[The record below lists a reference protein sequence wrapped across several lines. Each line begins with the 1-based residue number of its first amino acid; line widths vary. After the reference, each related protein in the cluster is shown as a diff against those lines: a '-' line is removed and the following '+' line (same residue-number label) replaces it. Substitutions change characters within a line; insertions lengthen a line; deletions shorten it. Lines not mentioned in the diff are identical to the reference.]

1 MMPEASIDAMR
12 YRSSFIVHS
21 FNVVRRNVVLFTP
34 AGCGLWLAA
43 CSFLL
48 LAVCVTEDLGPM
60 PALEIPRWQDGET
73 SVYVVTR
80 NDSALYRSVVTLEFD
95 EEMGDETGTVS
106 SQGPVRLPGTV
117 PASSIPTLIVTN
129 VVQPLPDA
137 EWFYDSVQVVF
148 RRDNLS
154 PLRTFRSVETDI
166 SEFDLTA
173 RYARGRVQIE
183 KQTIDGSTEEELRL
197 PGRFHSYD
205 MVQTWLRAVPLVSG
219 TSFRDNLVIPFEF
232 RTVPVKF
239 LVLGTK
245 LIATKIGDI
254 MCREIVL
261 ILPTR
266 EVRFWYEL
274 AQPHRFVGLNDTQ
287 NNTQMVL
294 ESFRA
299 SHADSLPPAP

>member
-1 MMPEASIDAMR
+1 MRRRRDKNRHYAGRAAHDAGLW
-12 YRSSFIVHS
+12 V
-21 FNVVRRNVVLFTP
+21 
-34 AGCGLWLAA
+34 AACGLLLSAA
-43 CSFLL
+43 
-48 LAVCVTEDLGPM
+48 CVTEDLGPM
-60 PALEIPRWQDGET
+60 PAFEVPQWQDGEV

-80 NDSALYRSVVTLEFD
+80 NDSALYRSVVSLEFD
-95 EEMGDETGTVS
+95 EEMGDA
-106 SQGPVRLPGTV
+106 SQSDSIRV
-117 PASSIPTLIVTN
+117 IPTLVVTN

-137 EWFYDSVQVVF
+137 EWFYDSVQVVL
-148 RRDNLS
+148 RRDSLS

-166 SEFDLTA
+166 SEFELSA
-173 RYARGRVQIE
+173 RYLRGRVQIE
-183 KQTIDGSTEEELRL
+183 KQTIDGTTDEELRL

-205 MVQTWLRAVPLVSG
+205 MVQTWLRAVPLLSG

-245 LIATKIGDI
+245 LIATSLGDI

-274 AQPHRFVGLNDTQ
+274 AQPHRFVGLNDSQ
-287 NNTQMVL
+287 NNTKMVL
-294 ESFRA
+294 ESYRA
-299 SHADSLPPAP
+299 SHVDSLPAGP

>member
-1 MMPEASIDAMR
+1 MSAR
-12 YRSSFIVHS
+12 K
-21 FNVVRRNVVLFTP
+21 
-34 AGCGLWLAA
+34 GLLAA
-43 CSFLL
+43 VCLL
-48 LAVCVTEDLGPM
+48 VFACITEDLGPM
-60 PALEIPRWQDGET
+60 PAFELPQWQDGET

-80 NDSALYRSVVTLEFD
+80 NDSARYRSVVTLALD
-95 EEMGDETGTVS
+95 EEMGGVGKNDSVS
-106 SQGPVRLPGTV
+106 VV
-117 PASSIPTLIVTN
+117 PTLIVTN
-129 VVQPLPDA
+129 AVQPLPDA

-148 RRDNLS
+148 RRDDLS

-166 SEFDLTA
+166 AEFELTA
-173 RYARGRVQIE
+173 RYLRGRVQIE
-183 KQTIDGSTEEELRL
+183 KQTIDGTTEEELRL
-197 PGRFHSYD
+197 PGRYHSYD
-205 MVQTWLRAVPLVSG
+205 MVQTWLRAAPLVSG
-219 TSFRDNLVIPFEF
+219 TSFRDNLVVPFEF

-245 LIATKIGDI
+245 LITTRLGAI

-294 ESFRA
+294 ESYRA
-299 SHADSLPPAP
+299 SHADSLPPVP

>member
-1 MMPEASIDAMR
+1 MRARPRGSLKPQASSLKLRI
-12 YRSSFIVHS
+12 
-21 FNVVRRNVVLFTP
+21 P
-34 AGCGLWLAA
+34 CLWLVAGG
-43 CSFLL
+43 
-48 LAVCVTEDLGPM
+48 LALMSACVTEDLGPM
-60 PALEIPRWQDGET
+60 PTFEVPQWQDGET

-95 EEMGDETGTVS
+95 EEMGDAA
-106 SQGPVRLPGTV
+106 QGDSVRV
-117 PASSIPTLIVTN
+117 VPTLIVTN

-137 EWFYDSVQVVF
+137 EWFFDSVQVAF

-166 SEFDLTA
+166 SEFELTA
-173 RYARGRVQIE
+173 RYLRGKVQIE
-183 KQTIDGSTEEELRL
+183 KQTIDGNTEEELRL
-197 PGRFHSYD
+197 PSRFHSYD
-205 MVQTWLRAVPLVSG
+205 MVQTWLRAAPLVSG

-245 LIATKIGDI
+245 LISTKIGDI

-274 AQPHRFVGLNDTQ
+274 AQPHRFAGLNDTQ

>member
-1 MMPEASIDAMR
+1 MSARKWLLTSAVPVRQWASAAP
-12 YRSSFIVHS
+12 VGLC
-21 FNVVRRNVVLFTP
+21 VV
-34 AGCGLWLAA
+34 GCLLVAA
-43 CSFLL
+43 
-48 LAVCVTEDLGPM
+48 CVTEDLGPM
-60 PALEIPRWQDGET
+60 PAFEVPQWQDGET

-95 EEMGDETGTVS
+95 EEMGDVTQS
-106 SQGPVRLPGTV
+106 DSVRIV
-117 PASSIPTLIVTN
+117 PTLIVTN
-129 VVQPLPDA
+129 VVQPLSGA
-137 EWFYDSVQVVF
+137 EWYFDSVQVAF
-148 RRDNLS
+148 RRDALS

-166 SEFDLTA
+166 SQFELTA
-173 RYARGRVQIE
+173 RYARGTVQIE

-232 RTVPVKF
+232 RTVPVRF

-245 LIATKIGDI
+245 LVATKIGDV

-287 NNTQMVL
+287 NDTQMLL
-294 ESFRA
+294 ESFQ
-299 SHADSLPPAP
+299 PAHNDTLSAPVVR

>member
-1 MMPEASIDAMR
+1 MSAHR
-12 YRSSFIVHS
+12 RGSFKLRI
-21 FNVVRRNVVLFTP
+21 P
-34 AGCGLWLAA
+34 CLWLAV
-43 CSFLL
+43 CGFLL
-48 LAVCVTEDLGPM
+48 VVACVTEDLGPM
-60 PALEIPRWQDGET
+60 PAFVVPQWQDGET

-95 EEMGDETGTVS
+95 EEMGDVGQNDS
-106 SQGPVRLPGTV
+106 VRV
-117 PASSIPTLIVTN
+117 VPTLIMTN

-137 EWFYDSVQVVF
+137 EWFFDSVQVVF
-148 RRDNLS
+148 RRDNLA
-154 PLRTFRSVETDI
+154 PLRTYRSLETDI
-166 SEFDLTA
+166 SEFELTA
-173 RYARGRVQIE
+173 RYSRSRVQIE
-183 KQTIDGSTEEELRL
+183 KQTIDGTTNEELHL

-205 MVQTWLRAVPLVSG
+205 MVQTWLRAAPLVSG
-219 TSFRDNLVIPFEF
+219 TSFRDNLVIPLEF

-245 LIATKIGDI
+245 LISTKIGDI

-299 SHADSLPPAP
+299 NHADSLPSK

>member
-1 MMPEASIDAMR
+1 
-12 YRSSFIVHS
+12 
-21 FNVVRRNVVLFTP
+21 
-34 AGCGLWLAA
+34 
-43 CSFLL
+43 
-48 LAVCVTEDLGPM
+48 M
-60 PALEIPRWQDGET
+60 PAFEVPQWQDGET

-95 EEMGDETGTVS
+95 EEMGDVTQS
-106 SQGPVRLPGTV
+106 DSVRIV
-117 PASSIPTLIVTN
+117 PTLIVTN
-129 VVQPLPDA
+129 VVQSLSGA
-137 EWFYDSVQVVF
+137 EWYFDSVQVAF
-148 RRDNLS
+148 RRDALS

-166 SEFDLTA
+166 SQFELTA

-245 LIATKIGDI
+245 LVATKIGDV

-287 NNTQMVL
+287 NDTKMLL
-294 ESFRA
+294 ESFQ
-299 SHADSLPPAP
+299 PAHNDTLSAPVVR

>member
-1 MMPEASIDAMR
+1 MS
-12 YRSSFIVHS
+12 
-21 FNVVRRNVVLFTP
+21 VRRGLLP
-34 AGCGLWLAA
+34 AG
-43 CSFLL
+43 FLL
-48 LAVCVTEDLGPM
+48 IAACVTEDLGPM
-60 PALEIPRWQDGET
+60 PAFEVPQWRDGET
-73 SVYVVTR
+73 SLYVVTR

-95 EEMGDETGTVS
+95 EEMGDVARS
-106 SQGPVRLPGTV
+106 DSVRIV
-117 PASSIPTLIVTN
+117 PTLIVTN
-129 VVQPLPDA
+129 VVQPLSGA
-137 EWFYDSVQVVF
+137 EWYFDSVQVVF
-148 RRDNLS
+148 RRDSLA

-166 SEFDLTA
+166 SQFELTA
-173 RYARGRVQIE
+173 RYARGKVQIE
-183 KQTIDGSTEEELRL
+183 KQTIDGSTDEELRL

-245 LIATKIGDI
+245 LVTTKIGDI

-287 NNTQMVL
+287 NNTQMLL
-294 ESFRA
+294 EEFQPGHDGTLSA
-299 SHADSLPPAP
+299 PAVR

>member
-1 MMPEASIDAMR
+1 MTS
-12 YRSSFIVHS
+12 
-21 FNVVRRNVVLFTP
+21 RRCGRI
-34 AGCGLWLAA
+34 AGRGGGLRACWLRLAA
-43 CSFLL
+43 CGCMVM
-48 LAVCVTEDLGPM
+48 LACLSEDLGPM
-60 PALEIPRWQDGET
+60 PTFEVPRWQDGET

-80 NDSALYRSVVTLEFD
+80 NDSILYRSVVTLQFD
-95 EEMGDETGTVS
+95 EEMGDPGQEDS
-106 SQGPVRLPGTV
+106 VRVL
-117 PASSIPTLIVTN
+117 PTLIVTN
-129 VVQPLPDA
+129 VVQPVAEA
-137 EWFYDSVQVVF
+137 EWFFDSVQVVF

-166 SEFDLTA
+166 SQFEIAA
-173 RYARGRVQIE
+173 RYARGKVQIE
-183 KQTIDGSTEEELRL
+183 KQTIDGTTDENLRL
-197 PGRFHSYD
+197 PARYHSYD

-232 RTVPVKF
+232 RTVPVKL

-245 LIATKIGDI
+245 LIPARIGDI

-274 AQPHRFVGLNDTQ
+274 AQPHRFIGLNDAQ

-294 ESFRA
+294 ESYQA
-299 SHADSLPPAP
+299 GHADSLTGAGANP